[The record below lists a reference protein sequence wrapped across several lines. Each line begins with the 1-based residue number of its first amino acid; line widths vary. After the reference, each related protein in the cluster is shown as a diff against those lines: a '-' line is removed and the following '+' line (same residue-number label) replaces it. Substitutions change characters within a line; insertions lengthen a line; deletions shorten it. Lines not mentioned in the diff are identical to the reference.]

1 MDAFA
6 VLAATWP
13 PAEAMRLGPWTLRRG
28 AGGGSRVSAATLE
41 GEDGAI
47 ESAAA
52 AMLAWGQAPLFMI
65 RDGDTL
71 YVTEAPYV
79 QWYKTIA
86 ALTGS
91 LNSANTL
98 ATAAGQ

>member
-52 AMLAWGQAPLFMI
+52 AMLAWA
-65 RDGDTL
+65 RRR
-71 YVTEAPYV
+71 
-79 QWYKTIA
+79 
-86 ALTGS
+86 S
-91 LNSANTL
+91 S
-98 ATAAGQ
+98 